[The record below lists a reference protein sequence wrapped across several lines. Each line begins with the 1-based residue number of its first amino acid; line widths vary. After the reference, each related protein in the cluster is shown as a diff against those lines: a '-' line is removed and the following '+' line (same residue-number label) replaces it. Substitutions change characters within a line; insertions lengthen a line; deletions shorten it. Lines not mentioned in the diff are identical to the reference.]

1 MAMMQGNSNS
11 KGSRQLSSNLS
22 EINVTPLV
30 DVMLVLLIIFMVT
43 APMMQSGIEVNL
55 PTAETRSNPSSGGL
69 VISITK
75 ERYIYME
82 NQVINIFLLETRVK
96 NYFVG
101 KQKKTVFIKADKDVP
116 YGYVI
121 EVMDVLK
128 KAGIETVGMIVEKKE
143 TK

>member
-1 MAMMQGNSNS
+1 MAVKINHSN
-11 KGSRQLSSNLS
+11 RLSSNLS

-55 PTAETRSNPSSGGL
+55 PTAETRSNPSAGGL
-69 VISITK
+69 VLTVTK
-75 ERYIYME
+75 DHYIHMDGE
-82 NQVINIFLLETRVK
+82 NINLFLLESRVK

-101 KQKKTVFIKADKDVP
+101 KEKKIVFIKADKAVD

-121 EVMDVLK
+121 DVMDKLK
-128 KAGIETVGMIVEKKE
+128 KAGVETVGMIVDKKE
-143 TK
+143 EK

>member
-1 MAMMQGNSNS
+1 MGMNVNSN
-11 KGSRQLSSNLS
+11 RLSSNLS

-55 PTAETRSNPSSGGL
+55 PAAETKANPSSGGL
-69 VISITK
+69 ILTITK
-75 ERYIYME
+75 ERYIYMDK
-82 NQVINIFLLETRVK
+82 QIINLFLLESRVK

-101 KQKKTVFIKADKDVP
+101 KQKKIVFIKADKDVN

-121 EVMDVLK
+121 DVMDVLK
-128 KAGIETVGMIVEKKE
+128 KAGIETVGMIVDQKVKK
-143 TK
+143 

>member
-1 MAMMQGNSNS
+1 MAMMQGNSN
-11 KGSRQLSSNLS
+11 GPSRLSSNLS

-55 PTAETRSNPSSGGL
+55 PSAETRSNPSSGGL
-69 VISITK
+69 VITITK

-82 NQVINIFLLETRVK
+82 KQVINIFLLESRVK
-96 NYFVG
+96 NFFLG
-101 KQKKTVFIKADKDVP
+101 KQKKVVFIKADKDVP

-121 EVMDVLK
+121 DVMDVLK
-128 KAGIETVGMIVEKKE
+128 KAGIETVGMIVEKKKKKE
-143 TK
+143 Q

>member
-1 MAMMQGNSNS
+1 MAVKTANST
-11 KGSRQLSSNLS
+11 KLSSSLS

-43 APMMQSGIEVNL
+43 APMMQSGIQVNL
-55 PTAETRSNPSSGGL
+55 PSAETRSNPSSGGL

-75 ERYIYME
+75 DRYIYMDG
-82 NQVINIFLLETRVK
+82 QVVNLFFLETRVK

-101 KQKKTVFIKADKDVP
+101 RDKKVVFIKADKDVA

-121 EVMDVLK
+121 DVMDVLK
-128 KAGIETVGMIVEKKE
+128 KAGIETVGMIVEQKTKKQ
-143 TK
+143 K